1 MPIEA
6 SSPFDN
12 VLVPPRRRNV
22 PPGPGARRFASDVC
36 YIALKAAGFIGSI
49 HLMTLGLPIVF
60 FLAISHG
67 SAEVF
72 FAHLANL
79 ADRFQGAAP
88 ARQEAFANEL
98 RFGLVGITTLIV
110 IYRLPRFLRE
120 VEDTLRREKP

>member
-1 MPIEA
+1 MPTETT
-6 SSPFDN
+6 SPFDD
-12 VLVPPRRRNV
+12 LLPPPRRRKA

-49 HLMTLGLPIVF
+49 HLMVLGLPIVF

-67 SAEVF
+67 SAEIF

-79 ADRFQGAAP
+79 ADRFIDAAP
-88 ARQEAFANEL
+88 ARQQSFANEL
-98 RFGLVGITTLIV
+98 RFGLVGITTLIA

-120 VEDTLRREKP
+120 VEETLRREKP